1 MKTYKIEIE
10 IVLKD
15 TADLEKG
22 IDFIY
27 DAVEEQLEIGEFI
40 DWYDV
45 EEKKPKPYT
54 CEKFEPMMEN

>member
-15 TADLEKG
+15 TADLEHG
-22 IDFIY
+22 HDFIY
-27 DAVEEQLEIGEFI
+27 DIIEEQLERGEFI

-45 EEKKPKPYT
+45 AEKKPKPYT
-54 CEKFEPMMEN
+54 CEKFEPMTEN

>member
-15 TADLEKG
+15 TADLEKD

-27 DAVEEQLEIGEFI
+27 DAIEEQLEIGEFI
-40 DWYDV
+40 DWYDL